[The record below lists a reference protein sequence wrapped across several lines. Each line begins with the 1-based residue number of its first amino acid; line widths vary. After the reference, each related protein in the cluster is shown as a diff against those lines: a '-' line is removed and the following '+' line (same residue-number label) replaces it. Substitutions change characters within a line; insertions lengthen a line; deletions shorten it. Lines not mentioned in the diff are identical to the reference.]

1 MQPSHSHLIAS
12 VLAMALLTPGAAWAQ
27 AVSLAGILGS
37 KALLVVDGS
46 APRGVAAG
54 ETHQGVKV
62 ISVGRDEAVIE
73 TKGARSTVRLGEA
86 PVSIGARTGSG
97 NKVVLMSDSRGHFVN
112 QGLINGKV
120 MQFMVDTGA
129 TTVAIGQSDAQR
141 LGLKYEQRGQPVMM
155 NTANGTAQ
163 GWRMRLESVRVGDV
177 ELRSVDAIVTAEA
190 MPYVLLGNSFL
201 REFHM
206 NRSGDEMVLQR
217 RR

>member
-1 MQPSHSHLIAS
+1 MHRLTLR
-12 VLAMALLTPGAAWAQ
+12 LAAALLAVTGLPTAYAQ
-27 AVSLAGILGS
+27 SVALAGILGG

-46 APRGVAAG
+46 APRSVAPGGSHMGVR
-54 ETHQGVKV
+54 VV
-62 ISVGRDEAVIE
+62 SVGRDGVVLEVA
-73 TKGARSTVRLGEA
+73 GAQRAIQLGES
-86 PVSIGARTGSG
+86 PVSIGGSAAG
-97 NKVVLMSDSRGHFVN
+97 QRIVLKADARGHFIN
-112 QGLINGKV
+112 SGFINGRV
-120 MQFMVDTGA
+120 MQYMVDTGA
-129 TTVAIGQSDAQR
+129 TTVAIGRPDAQR
-141 LGLKYEQRGQPVMM
+141 MGLKFEQGQPVMM

>member
-1 MQPSHSHLIAS
+1 MHRLTLR
-12 VLAMALLTPGAAWAQ
+12 LAAALLAATGLPVAHAQ
-27 AVSLAGILGS
+27 SVALAGILGG

-46 APRGVAAG
+46 APRSVAPGGSHMGVR
-54 ETHQGVKV
+54 VV
-62 ISVGRDEAVIE
+62 SVGRDGVVLEVA
-73 TKGARSTVRLGEA
+73 GAQRAIQLGES
-86 PVSIGARTGSG
+86 PVSIGGSAAG
-97 NKVVLMSDSRGHFVN
+97 QRIVLKADARGHFIN
-112 QGLINGKV
+112 SGFINGRV
-120 MQFMVDTGA
+120 MQYMVDTGA
-129 TTVAIGQSDAQR
+129 TTVAIGRPDAQR
-141 LGLKYEQRGQPVMM
+141 MGLKFEQGQPVMM

>member
-1 MQPSHSHLIAS
+1 MHRLTLR
-12 VLAMALLTPGAAWAQ
+12 LAAALLAATGLPAAYAQ
-27 AVSLAGILGS
+27 SVALAGILGG

-46 APRGVAAG
+46 APRSVAPGGSHMGVR
-54 ETHQGVKV
+54 VV
-62 ISVGRDEAVIE
+62 SVGRDGVVLEVA
-73 TKGARSTVRLGEA
+73 GAQRAIQLGES
-86 PVSIGARTGSG
+86 PVSIGGSAAG
-97 NKVVLMSDSRGHFVN
+97 QRIVLKADARGHFIN
-112 QGLINGKV
+112 SGFINGRV
-120 MQFMVDTGA
+120 MQYMVDTGA
-129 TTVAIGQSDAQR
+129 TTVAIGRPDAQR
-141 LGLKYEQRGQPVMM
+141 MGLKFEQGQPVMM

-163 GWRMRLESVRVGDV
+163 GWRLRLESVRVGDV

>member
-1 MQPSHSHLIAS
+1 MPAAYAQS
-12 VLAMALLTPGAAWAQ
+12 VA
-27 AVSLAGILGS
+27 LAGILGG

-46 APRGVAAG
+46 APRSVAPGGSHMGVR
-54 ETHQGVKV
+54 VV
-62 ISVGRDEAVIE
+62 SVGRDGVVLEVA
-73 TKGARSTVRLGEA
+73 GAQRAIQLGES
-86 PVSIGARTGSG
+86 PVSIGGSAAG
-97 NKVVLMSDSRGHFVN
+97 QRIVLKADARGHFIN
-112 QGLINGKV
+112 SGFINGRV
-120 MQFMVDTGA
+120 MQYMVDTGA
-129 TTVAIGQSDAQR
+129 TTVAIGRPDAQR
-141 LGLKYEQRGQPVMM
+141 MGLKFEQGQPVMM

-177 ELRSVDAIVTAEA
+177 ELRSVDAIVTSQP

>member
-1 MQPSHSHLIAS
+1 MHRLTLR
-12 VLAMALLTPGAAWAQ
+12 LAVALLAVTGLPAAYAQ
-27 AVSLAGILGS
+27 SVALAGILGG

-46 APRGVAAG
+46 APRSVAPGGSHMGVR
-54 ETHQGVKV
+54 VV
-62 ISVGRDEAVIE
+62 SVGRDGVVLEVA
-73 TKGARSTVRLGEA
+73 GAQRAIQLGES
-86 PVSIGARTGSG
+86 PVSIGGSAAG
-97 NKVVLMSDSRGHFVN
+97 QRIVLKADARGHFIN
-112 QGLINGKV
+112 SGFINGRV
-120 MQFMVDTGA
+120 MQYMVDTGA
-129 TTVAIGQSDAQR
+129 TTVAIGRPDAQR
-141 LGLKYEQRGQPVMM
+141 MGLKFEQGQPVMM

-177 ELRSVDAIVTAEA
+177 ELSSVDAIVTAEA

>member
-1 MQPSHSHLIAS
+1 MHRLTLR
-12 VLAMALLTPGAAWAQ
+12 LAVALLAVTGLPVAHAQ
-27 AVSLAGILGS
+27 SVALAGILGG

-46 APRGVAAG
+46 APRSVAPGGSHMGVR
-54 ETHQGVKV
+54 VV
-62 ISVGRDEAVIE
+62 SVGRDGVVLEVA
-73 TKGARSTVRLGEA
+73 GAQRAIQLGES
-86 PVSIGARTGSG
+86 PVSIGGSAAG
-97 NKVVLMSDSRGHFVN
+97 QRIVLKADARGHFIN
-112 QGLINGKV
+112 SGFINGRV
-120 MQFMVDTGA
+120 MQYMVDTGA
-129 TTVAIGQSDAQR
+129 TTVAIGRPDAQR
-141 LGLKYEQRGQPVMM
+141 MGLKFEQGQPVMM

>member
-1 MQPSHSHLIAS
+1 MHRLTLR
-12 VLAMALLTPGAAWAQ
+12 LAAALLAATGLPAAYAQ
-27 AVSLAGILGS
+27 SVALAGILGG

-46 APRGVAAG
+46 APRSVAPGGSHMGVR
-54 ETHQGVKV
+54 VV
-62 ISVGRDEAVIE
+62 SVGRDGVVLEVA
-73 TKGARSTVRLGEA
+73 GAQRAIQLGES
-86 PVSIGARTGSG
+86 PVSIGGSAAG
-97 NKVVLMSDSRGHFVN
+97 QRIVLKADARGHFIN
-112 QGLINGKV
+112 SGFINGRV
-120 MQFMVDTGA
+120 MQYMVDTGA
-129 TTVAIGQSDAQR
+129 TTVAIGRPDAQR
-141 LGLKYEQRGQPVMM
+141 MGLKFEQGQPVMM

-163 GWRMRLESVRVGDV
+163 GWRMRLESVRVGNV

>member
-1 MQPSHSHLIAS
+1 MHRLTLR
-12 VLAMALLTPGAAWAQ
+12 LAVALLAVTGLPAAYAQ
-27 AVSLAGILGS
+27 SVALAGILGG

-46 APRGVAAG
+46 APRSVAPGGSHMGVR
-54 ETHQGVKV
+54 VV
-62 ISVGRDEAVIE
+62 SVGRDGVVLEVA
-73 TKGARSTVRLGEA
+73 GAQRAIQLGES
-86 PVSIGARTGSG
+86 PVSIGGRAAGQRI
-97 NKVVLMSDSRGHFVN
+97 VLKADARGHFIN
-112 QGLINGKV
+112 SGFINGRV
-120 MQFMVDTGA
+120 MQYMVDTGA
-129 TTVAIGQSDAQR
+129 TTVAIGRPDAQR
-141 LGLKYEQRGQPVMM
+141 MGLKFEQGQPVMM

>member
-1 MQPSHSHLIAS
+1 MHRLTLR
-12 VLAMALLTPGAAWAQ
+12 LAVALLAATGLPAAYAQ
-27 AVSLAGILGS
+27 SVALAGILGG

-46 APRGVAAG
+46 APRSVAPGGSHMGVR
-54 ETHQGVKV
+54 VV
-62 ISVGRDEAVIE
+62 SVGRDGVVLEVA
-73 TKGARSTVRLGEA
+73 GAQRAIQLGES
-86 PVSIGARTGSG
+86 PVSIGGSAAG
-97 NKVVLMSDSRGHFVN
+97 QRIVLKADARGHFIN
-112 QGLINGKV
+112 SGFINGRV
-120 MQFMVDTGA
+120 MQYMVDTGA
-129 TTVAIGQSDAQR
+129 TTVAIGRPDAQR
-141 LGLKYEQRGQPVMM
+141 MGLKFEQGQPVMM

>member
-1 MQPSHSHLIAS
+1 MHRLTLR
-12 VLAMALLTPGAAWAQ
+12 LAAALLAATGLPVAHAQ
-27 AVSLAGILGS
+27 SVALAGILGG

-46 APRGVAAG
+46 APRSVAPGGSHMGVR
-54 ETHQGVKV
+54 VV
-62 ISVGRDEAVIE
+62 SVGSDGVVLEVA
-73 TKGARSTVRLGEA
+73 GAQRAIQLGES
-86 PVSIGARTGSG
+86 PVSIGGSAAG
-97 NKVVLMSDSRGHFVN
+97 QRIVLKADARGHFIN
-112 QGLINGKV
+112 SGFINGRV
-120 MQFMVDTGA
+120 MQYMVDTGA
-129 TTVAIGQSDAQR
+129 TTVAIGRPDAQR
-141 LGLKYEQRGQPVMM
+141 MGLKFEQGQPVMM

>member
-1 MQPSHSHLIAS
+1 MHRLTLR
-12 VLAMALLTPGAAWAQ
+12 LAVALLAVTSLPVAHAQ
-27 AVSLAGILGS
+27 SVALAGILGG

-46 APRGVAAG
+46 APRSVAPGGSHMGVR
-54 ETHQGVKV
+54 VV
-62 ISVGRDEAVIE
+62 SVGRDGVVLEVA
-73 TKGARSTVRLGEA
+73 GAQRAIQLGES
-86 PVSIGARTGSG
+86 PVSIGGSAAG
-97 NKVVLMSDSRGHFVN
+97 QRIVLKADARGHFIN
-112 QGLINGKV
+112 SGFINGRV
-120 MQFMVDTGA
+120 MQYMVDTGA
-129 TTVAIGQSDAQR
+129 TTVAIGRPDAQR
-141 LGLKYEQRGQPVMM
+141 MGLKFEQGQPVMM

>member
-1 MQPSHSHLIAS
+1 MHRLTLR
-12 VLAMALLTPGAAWAQ
+12 LAAALLAATGLPAAYAQ
-27 AVSLAGILGS
+27 SVALAGILGG

-46 APRGVAAG
+46 APRSVAPGGSHMGVR
-54 ETHQGVKV
+54 VV
-62 ISVGRDEAVIE
+62 SVGRDGVVLEVA
-73 TKGARSTVRLGEA
+73 GAQRAIQLGES
-86 PVSIGARTGSG
+86 PVSIGSSAAGQRI
-97 NKVVLMSDSRGHFVN
+97 VLKADARGHFIN
-112 QGLINGKV
+112 SGFINGRV
-120 MQFMVDTGA
+120 MQYMVDTGA
-129 TTVAIGQSDAQR
+129 TTVAIGRPDAQR
-141 LGLKYEQRGQPVMM
+141 MGLKFEQGQPVMM

>member
-1 MQPSHSHLIAS
+1 MHRLTLR
-12 VLAMALLTPGAAWAQ
+12 LAAALLAATGLPTAYAQ
-27 AVSLAGILGS
+27 SVALAGILGG
-37 KALLVVDGS
+37 KALLVVNGS
-46 APRGVAAG
+46 APRSVAPGGSHMGVR
-54 ETHQGVKV
+54 VV
-62 ISVGRDEAVIE
+62 SVGRDGVVLEVA
-73 TKGARSTVRLGEA
+73 GAQRAIQLGES
-86 PVSIGARTGSG
+86 PVSIGGSAAG
-97 NKVVLMSDSRGHFVN
+97 QRIVLKADARGHFIN
-112 QGLINGKV
+112 SGFINGRV
-120 MQFMVDTGA
+120 MQYMVDTGA
-129 TTVAIGQSDAQR
+129 TTVAIGRPDAQR
-141 LGLKYEQRGQPVMM
+141 MGLKFEQGQPVMM

>member
-1 MQPSHSHLIAS
+1 MHRLTLR
-12 VLAMALLTPGAAWAQ
+12 LAVALL
-27 AVSLAGILGS
+27 AVSGLPVAHAQSVALAGILGG

-46 APRGVAAG
+46 APRSVAPGGSHMGVR
-54 ETHQGVKV
+54 VV
-62 ISVGRDEAVIE
+62 SVGRDGVVLEVA
-73 TKGARSTVRLGEA
+73 GAQRAIQLGES
-86 PVSIGARTGSG
+86 PVSIGGSAAG
-97 NKVVLMSDSRGHFVN
+97 QRIVLKADARGHFIN
-112 QGLINGKV
+112 SGFINGRV
-120 MQFMVDTGA
+120 MQYMVDTGA
-129 TTVAIGQSDAQR
+129 TTVAIGRPDAQR
-141 LGLKYEQRGQPVMM
+141 MGLKFEQGQPVMM

>member
-1 MQPSHSHLIAS
+1 MHRLTLR
-12 VLAMALLTPGAAWAQ
+12 LAAALLAATGLPAAYAQ
-27 AVSLAGILGS
+27 SVALAGILGG

-46 APRGVAAG
+46 APRSVAPGGSHMGV
-54 ETHQGVKV
+54 HVV
-62 ISVGRDEAVIE
+62 SVGRDGVVLEVA
-73 TKGARSTVRLGEA
+73 GAQRAIQLGES
-86 PVSIGARTGSG
+86 PVSIGGSAAG
-97 NKVVLMSDSRGHFVN
+97 QRIVLKADARGHFIN
-112 QGLINGKV
+112 SGFINGRV
-120 MQFMVDTGA
+120 MQYMVDTGA
-129 TTVAIGQSDAQR
+129 TTVAIGRPDAQR
-141 LGLKYEQRGQPVMM
+141 MGLKFEQGQPVMM

>member
-1 MQPSHSHLIAS
+1 MHRLTLR
-12 VLAMALLTPGAAWAQ
+12 LAVALLAVTGLPAAYAQ
-27 AVSLAGILGS
+27 SVALAGILGG

-46 APRGVAAG
+46 APRSVAPGGSHMGVR
-54 ETHQGVKV
+54 VV
-62 ISVGRDEAVIE
+62 SVGRDGVVLEVA
-73 TKGARSTVRLGEA
+73 GAQRAIQLGES
-86 PVSIGARTGSG
+86 PVSIGGSAAG
-97 NKVVLMSDSRGHFVN
+97 QRIVLKADARGHFIN
-112 QGLINGKV
+112 SGFINGRV
-120 MQFMVDTGA
+120 MQYMVDTGA
-129 TTVAIGQSDAQR
+129 TTVAIGRPDAQR
-141 LGLKYEQRGQPVMM
+141 MGLKFEQGQPVMM

-163 GWRMRLESVRVGDV
+163 GWRLRLESVRVGDV

>member
-1 MQPSHSHLIAS
+1 MHRLTLR
-12 VLAMALLTPGAAWAQ
+12 LAAALLAATGLPAAYAQ
-27 AVSLAGILGS
+27 SVALAGILGG
-37 KALLVVDGS
+37 KALRVVDGS
-46 APRGVAAG
+46 APRRVAPGGSHMGVR
-54 ETHQGVKV
+54 VV
-62 ISVGRDEAVIE
+62 SVGRDGVVLEVA
-73 TKGARSTVRLGEA
+73 GAQRAIQLGES
-86 PVSIGARTGSG
+86 PVSIGGSAAG
-97 NKVVLMSDSRGHFVN
+97 QRIVLKADARGHFIN
-112 QGLINGKV
+112 SGFINGRV
-120 MQFMVDTGA
+120 MQYMVDTGA
-129 TTVAIGQSDAQR
+129 TTVAIGRPDAQR
-141 LGLKYEQRGQPVMM
+141 MGLKFEQGQPVMM

>member
-1 MQPSHSHLIAS
+1 MHRLTLR
-12 VLAMALLTPGAAWAQ
+12 LAAALLAATGLPAAHAQ
-27 AVSLAGILGS
+27 SVALAGILGG

-46 APRGVAAG
+46 APRSVAPGGSHMGVR
-54 ETHQGVKV
+54 VV
-62 ISVGRDEAVIE
+62 SVGRDGVVLEVA
-73 TKGARSTVRLGEA
+73 GAQRAIQLGES
-86 PVSIGARTGSG
+86 PVSIGGSAAG
-97 NKVVLMSDSRGHFVN
+97 QRIVLKADARGHFIN
-112 QGLINGKV
+112 SGFINGRV
-120 MQFMVDTGA
+120 MQYMVDTGA
-129 TTVAIGQSDAQR
+129 TTVAIGRPDAQR
-141 LGLKYEQRGQPVMM
+141 MGLKFEQGQPVMM

>member
-1 MQPSHSHLIAS
+1 MHRLTLR
-12 VLAMALLTPGAAWAQ
+12 LAAALLAVTGLPAAYAQ
-27 AVSLAGILGS
+27 SVALAGILGG

-46 APRGVAAG
+46 APRSVAPGGSHMGVR
-54 ETHQGVKV
+54 VV
-62 ISVGRDEAVIE
+62 SVGRDGVVLEVA
-73 TKGARSTVRLGEA
+73 GAQRAIQLGES
-86 PVSIGARTGSG
+86 PVSIGGSAAG
-97 NKVVLMSDSRGHFVN
+97 QRIVLKADARGHFIN
-112 QGLINGKV
+112 SGFINGRV
-120 MQFMVDTGA
+120 MQYMVDTGA
-129 TTVAIGQSDAQR
+129 TTVAIGRPDAQR
-141 LGLKYEQRGQPVMM
+141 MGLKFEQGQPVMM